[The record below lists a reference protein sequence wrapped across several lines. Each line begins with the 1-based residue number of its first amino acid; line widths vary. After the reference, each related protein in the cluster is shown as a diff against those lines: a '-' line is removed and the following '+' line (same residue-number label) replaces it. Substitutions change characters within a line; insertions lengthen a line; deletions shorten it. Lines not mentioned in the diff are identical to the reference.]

1 MIDFIRDNYVEL
13 GAAASAFIAFATVV
27 VKLTPTPKDDAIL
40 AKLVK
45 VLDFFSLRLGK

>member
-1 MIDFIRDNYVEL
+1 MIDFIKDNYAEI

-27 VKLTPTPKDDAIL
+27 VKLTPTPKDDAAL

-45 VLDFFSLRLGK
+45 VLSYFSLKGGS